1 MLSDRRKAE
10 LTNHNFSEAMA
21 ANSRSP
27 NSGIRED
34 YALASQDTICNF
46 FVANMKKESPDWI
59 IEQFDC
65 LFIDPRKAVAPKVHH
80 ALYAI
85 VSLNKEEIFRNTV
98 NRCCYI
104 LINNWNAS
112 RDSHSIEK
120 ILQLFQKIPKIKPIN
135 CPTRQRLRD
144 WIQNFFRSE
153 DYQEINSFA
162 AKYLKGGKVHWS
174 NHYACYLLTSQS
186 LDSQTPQEQREAAK
200 LVAREL
206 KKQFK
211 FDLAMYTARS
221 QVSENSVGS
230 CPNPIFLGGDVLNL
244 IKKILVKRGLFSQ
257 VNLANIFLKQIE
269 GFVYKKIKKGL
280 LKYLLFDLNR
290 NVFIEKLEL
299 QLSDYLT
306 SLYRKHDEEVV
317 NPELLLRTCNRVID
331 YLTTREQ
338 GKPSYLFAFLVLQG
352 KSLTLAII
360 LLKIILI
367 SRNSYSHLENCLA
380 DLIQYYEG
388 ESESNC
394 QWLIKFLDTL
404 RLTLAVYVE
413 NTRYELVRVDADGSK
428 TPAREDLNAY
438 WIFSQA
444 KRSRHNPAP

>member
-1 MLSDRRKAE
+1 MSDRGKTE
-10 LTNHNFSEAMA
+10 LTNRNFREAMA
-21 ANSRSP
+21 VNSRSP

-34 YALASQDTICNF
+34 YALASQETICNF

-65 LFIDPRKAVAPKVHH
+65 LFIEPRKAVAPKIHH

-85 VSLNKEEIFRNTV
+85 VSLNKEEIFRNTI

-112 RDSHSIEK
+112 RDSQSIEK
-120 ILQLFQKIPKIKPIN
+120 ILQLFQKIPEIQPID
-135 CPTRQRLRD
+135 CPTRKRLRN
-144 WIQNFFRSE
+144 WLQNFFHSE

-162 AKYLKGGKVHWS
+162 AKYIQRGKVHWS
-174 NHYACYLLTSQS
+174 NRYTSYLLASQS
-186 LDSQTPQEQREAAK
+186 LDSQIPKEQREAAK
-200 LVAREL
+200 LVSREL

-221 QVSENSVGS
+221 QLSLDSVQS
-230 CPNPIFLGGDVLNL
+230 CSNPTFLGDDALNL

-257 VNLANIFLKQIE
+257 VNLANIFLKQVE
-269 GFVYKKIKKGL
+269 GVVYKKIKEGL
-280 LKYLLFDLNR
+280 LKYLLFDLKR
-290 NVFIEKLEL
+290 NVFIEKIEL
-299 QLSDYLT
+299 QLSSYLT
-306 SLYRKHDEEVV
+306 SLYRQHDEEVG

-388 ESESNC
+388 ESESDC

-413 NTRYELVRVDADGSK
+413 NTRYELVRVDANGSK
-428 TPAREDLNAY
+428 TPVRENLNAY